1 MSDKDDTKGTP
12 ADESERNSKDDS
24 KGTPKKDKGK
34 LYTQAAIDKLKS
46 DAAAMAQGRAEKVA
60 AQEKANLTSEL
71 QSTQSRLD
79 ALEAQVNE
87 ARLAEVRGDPEKLT
101 AYQRDQSTT
110 QRERK
115 VADLEK
121 DLARRE
127 GLLKTDRA
135 ELDKDRGVATVAY
148 IAAKHGLEVERLE
161 KLGIS
166 DLEILERVAEEM
178 KPAQPKGKGDEGDE
192 GGEEQLDLDSGDGSG
207 SGEPT
212 EQERLDA
219 RYPTMKK

>member
-1 MSDKDDTKGTP
+1 
-12 ADESERNSKDDS
+12 
-24 KGTPKKDKGK
+24 
-34 LYTQAAIDKLKS
+34 
-46 DAAAMAQGRAEKVA
+46 
-60 AQEKANLTSEL
+60 
-71 QSTQSRLD
+71 
-79 ALEAQVNE
+79 
-87 ARLAEVRGDPEKLT
+87 
-101 AYQRDQSTT
+101 
-110 QRERK
+110 

-135 ELDKDRGVATVAY
+135 ELDKDRGVATIAY

-192 GGEEQLDLDSGDGSG
+192 GGEEQLNLDSGEGSG
-207 SGEPT
+207 SGEKT
-212 EQERLDA
+212 EQEKLDD